1 MSDQNS
7 QNSVIDPLDNAT
19 AEFNLAVAEDGLT
32 VSGSLKYGI
41 LHNGEWHY
49 DFAMHLLTVREDM
62 AIDTQLEGQ
71 ARLVA
76 GYVLTVAR
84 PFGGRDSEK
93 I

>member
-1 MSDQNS
+1 MSYVRKNQNLA
-7 QNSVIDPLDNAT
+7 IYPLENAT
-19 AEFNLAVAEDGLT
+19 AEFNLVLAEDGQT
-32 VSGSLKYGI
+32 VSGSLEYGI
-41 LHNGEWHY
+41 HHNSEWHY
-49 DFAMHLLTVREDM
+49 DFFILMVREDM
-62 AIDTQLEGQ
+62 VIDTQLEGQ

>member
-1 MSDQNS
+1 
-7 QNSVIDPLDNAT
+7 
-19 AEFNLAVAEDGLT
+19 
-32 VSGSLKYGI
+32 
-41 LHNGEWHY
+41 
-49 DFAMHLLTVREDM
+49 MHLLMVREDM

>member
-1 MSDQNS
+1 M
-7 QNSVIDPLDNAT
+7 L
-19 AEFNLAVAEDGLT
+19 AEDGQT
-32 VSGSLKYGI
+32 VSGSLEYGI
-41 LHNGEWHY
+41 HHNSEWHY
-49 DFAMHLLTVREDM
+49 NFVMHLLMVREDM

>member
-1 MSDQNS
+1 MIGGGNS
-7 QNSVIDPLDNAT
+7 RKPVFGFRLSR
-19 AEFNLAVAEDGLT
+19 EGLFCK
-32 VSGSLKYGI
+32 G
-41 LHNGEWHY
+41 
-49 DFAMHLLTVREDM
+49 LLLMVREDM

>member
-1 MSDQNS
+1 MQNNCS
-7 QNSVIDPLDNAT
+7 IQLSGNSRR
-19 AEFNLAVAEDGLT
+19 
-32 VSGSLKYGI
+32 
-41 LHNGEWHY
+41 HQWHY
-49 DFAMHLLTVREDM
+49 DFVMHLLMVREDM

>member
-1 MSDQNS
+1 M
-7 QNSVIDPLDNAT
+7 L
-19 AEFNLAVAEDGLT
+19 AEDGQT
-32 VSGSLKYGI
+32 VSGSLEYGI
-41 LHNGEWHY
+41 HHNSEWYY
-49 DFAMHLLTVREDM
+49 DFVMHLLMVHEDM

>member
-1 MSDQNS
+1 M
-7 QNSVIDPLDNAT
+7 
-19 AEFNLAVAEDGLT
+19 
-32 VSGSLKYGI
+32 
-41 LHNGEWHY
+41 
-49 DFAMHLLTVREDM
+49 VREDM

-76 GYVLTVAR
+76 SYALTVAR